1 MDIKRGTEMGFFRN
15 PEISKTALIWGLL
28 SAAAVA
34 AAFAAG
40 PGAGIAVLALCLAY
54 SAAHFIITYR
64 RYKNIARLSSE
75 VDRVLHGDTTL
86 ELSEFD
92 EGELNILSSEIHKM
106 TLRLREQAD
115 RLAADK
121 EYLADSIADIS
132 HQIRT
137 PLTSVSLLTEFLS
150 EPELDTERRIK
161 YVKELFE
168 LLDRIDWLINTL
180 LKMSKFDAGTVYFDR
195 RKENIPKLVKRAYEP
210 IAIPMELRGQSFVMR
225 IPEDMSLDCDVRWT
239 VEAVENILK
248 NCMEHTPRGGT
259 VSVAGEYN
267 AVYSMIT
274 IRDTGYGIAKED
286 LPNIFKRFYKGKD
299 SSSGSVGIGLAL
311 ARMIING
318 QGGRIKAYNGSDGG
332 AVFEIKFYKSVV

>member
-1 MDIKRGTEMGFFRN
+1 MDIRRGTEMGFFRN
-15 PEISKTALIWGLL
+15 PEISKTALIWGML
-28 SAAAVA
+28 SAAATA

-40 PGAGIAVLALCLAY
+40 PRTGIAALALCLAY
-54 SAAHFIITYR
+54 SAVHFIITYR
-64 RYKNIARLSSE
+64 RYKNIARLSAE

-150 EPELDTERRIK
+150 EPELDTEQRIK

-225 IPEDMSLDCDVRWT
+225 MPEDMSLDCDVRWT

-248 NCMEHTPRGGT
+248 NCMEHTPKGGT
-259 VSVAGEYN
+259 VYVTGEDN
-267 AVYSMIT
+267 AVYSLIT
-274 IRDTGYGIAKED
+274 ISDTGYGIAKED

-318 QGGRIKAYNGSDGG
+318 QGGRIKAYNGRDGG

>member
-1 MDIKRGTEMGFFRN
+1 MGFFRN
-15 PEISKTALIWGLL
+15 PEIKKTAIIWGII

-34 AAFAAG
+34 AAF
-40 PGAGIAVLALCLAY
+40 GAGRRCGFTALALCLAY
-54 SAAHFIITYR
+54 SAVHFAVTYK
-64 RYKNIARLSSE
+64 RYKHIAKLSAE
-75 VDRVLHGDTTL
+75 VDKVLHGDARI

-92 EGELNILSSEIHKM
+92 EGELNILSNEIHKM
-106 TLRLREQAD
+106 TLRLGEQAD

-150 EPELDTERRIK
+150 EPELDKERRIK

-195 RKENIPKLVKRAYEP
+195 RETNVLKLVKRAYEP
-210 IAIPMELRGQSFVMR
+210 IAIPMELRGQSFEAD
-225 IPEDMSLDCDVRWT
+225 IPEDMTLDCDARWT
-239 VEAVENILK
+239 MEAVENILK
-248 NCMEHTPRGGT
+248 NCMEHTPEGGSLT
-259 VSVAGEYN
+259 VKGEDN
-267 AVYSMIT
+267 AVYTSIT
-274 IRDTGYGIAKED
+274 ISDTGNGIRRED

-299 SSSGSVGIGLAL
+299 SASGSVGIGLAL
-311 ARMIING
+311 SRMIISG
-318 QGGRIKAYNGSDGG
+318 QGGSIKAYNGRNGG

>member
-1 MDIKRGTEMGFFRN
+1 MDIRRGIEMGFFRN

-40 PGAGIAVLALCLAY
+40 PRTGVAALALCIAY
-54 SAAHFIITYR
+54 SAAHFMITYR
-64 RYKNIARLSSE
+64 RYKNIADLSSE
-75 VDRVLHGDTTL
+75 VDRVLHGFTKI
-86 ELSEFD
+86 EMSEYG
-92 EGELNILSSEIHKM
+92 EGELNILASEIHKM
-106 TLRLREQAD
+106 TLRLKEQAD

-150 EPELDTERRIK
+150 EPELDTKRRIK

-195 RKENIPKLVKRAYEP
+195 REENIVKLVKRAYEP
-210 IAIPMELRGQSFVMR
+210 ISIPMELRGQSFEAR
-225 IPEDMSLDCDVRWT
+225 IPEDMTLCCDARWT
-239 VEAVENILK
+239 IEAVENILK
-248 NCMEHTPRGGT
+248 NCMEHTPEGGT
-259 VSVAGEYN
+259 VTVTGEDN

-274 IRDTGYGIAKED
+274 VSDTGYGIAKED

-299 SSSGSVGIGLAL
+299 SSAGSVGIGLAL

-318 QGGRIKAYNGSDGG
+318 QGGRIKAYNGRDGG